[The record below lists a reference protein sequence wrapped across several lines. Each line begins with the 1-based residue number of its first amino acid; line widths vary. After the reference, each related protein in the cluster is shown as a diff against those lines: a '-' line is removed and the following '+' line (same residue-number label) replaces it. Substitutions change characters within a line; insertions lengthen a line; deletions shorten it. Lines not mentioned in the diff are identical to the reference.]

1 MIEANAPRRL
11 CSSVFKGV
19 TMRYGISAKWL
30 GLLVVLGLGA
40 LPGQPSVAQEPL
52 NIDAYQLTFDES
64 FDSLDVSA
72 WGEKSSRWI
81 AHTPWNGDFGDARFT
96 DPAPGFPFTTDQGIL
111 KIEAR
116 KEADGTWRSGLLS
129 SVNPKGEGF
138 SQQFG
143 YFEARMRLP
152 PGKGVW
158 PAFWLIGLDRSKYT
172 AEIDVLEYYGRAPY
186 EFSMGF
192 HIWRQSQG
200 GQNST
205 GGYWKTVEDG
215 ILNSEYHTYGV
226 DIQADKTT
234 FYLDRQYLWS
244 FDTPEEFHMP
254 FYPLVNLALGSG
266 WPIDETPNPSILL
279 VDYIHVYKRKP
290 AEAAN

>member
-1 MIEANAPRRL
+1 
-11 CSSVFKGV
+11 
-19 TMRYGISAKWL
+19 MRYGISSKAL
-30 GLLVVLGLGA
+30 GLLIVLGLGA
-40 LPGQPSVAQEPL
+40 LPSQPSVAQEPL
-52 NIDAYQLTFDES
+52 NIDAYQLTFEES

-72 WGEKSSRWI
+72 WGEKTSRWI

-111 KIEAR
+111 KTEAR
-116 KEADGTWRSGLLS
+116 KGADGTWRSGLLS

-143 YFEARMRLP
+143 YFEARMKLP

-205 GGYWKTVEDG
+205 GGYWQKVQDG

-226 DIQADKTT
+226 DIQADKTS
-234 FYLDRQYLWS
+234 FYFDRKFIWS
-244 FDTPEEFHMP
+244 FDTPKEFHMP

-279 VDYIHVYKRKP
+279 VDYIHVYQRKP
-290 AEAAN
+290 TDAAN

>member
-1 MIEANAPRRL
+1 
-11 CSSVFKGV
+11 
-19 TMRYGISAKWL
+19 MRYGISAKWL

-143 YFEARMRLP
+143 YFEARMKLP

-244 FDTPEEFHMP
+244 FDTPKEFHMP

-266 WPIDETPNPSILL
+266 WPIDGTPNPSILL

>member
-1 MIEANAPRRL
+1 
-11 CSSVFKGV
+11 
-19 TMRYGISAKWL
+19 MRYGISAKWL

-143 YFEARMRLP
+143 YFEARMKLP

-244 FDTPEEFHMP
+244 FDTPKEFHMP

-279 VDYIHVYKRKP
+279 VDYIHVYKRKS
-290 AEAAN
+290 ADAAN

>member
-1 MIEANAPRRL
+1 
-11 CSSVFKGV
+11 
-19 TMRYGISAKWL
+19 MRYGISAKGL

-40 LPGQPSVAQEPL
+40 LPGRPSVAQEPL
-52 NIDAYQLTFDES
+52 NIDAYQLTFEES
-64 FDSLDVSA
+64 FDNLDVSA

-143 YFEARMRLP
+143 YFEARMKLP

-192 HIWRQSQG
+192 HVWRQSQG

-205 GGYWKTVEDG
+205 GGYWKTVENG

-244 FDTPEEFHMP
+244 FDTPKEFHMP

-290 AEAAN
+290 ADAAN

>member
-1 MIEANAPRRL
+1 
-11 CSSVFKGV
+11 
-19 TMRYGISAKWL
+19 MRYGISSKAL
-30 GLLVVLGLGA
+30 GLLIVLGLGA
-40 LPGQPSVAQEPL
+40 LPGQPSLAQEPL
-52 NIDAYQLTFDES
+52 NIDAYQLTFEES

-72 WGEKSSRWI
+72 WGEKTSRWI

-143 YFEARMRLP
+143 YFETRMKLP

-205 GGYWKTVEDG
+205 GGYWQKVQDG
-215 ILNSEYHTYGV
+215 ILNSDYHTYGV
-226 DIQADKTT
+226 DIQADKTS
-234 FYLDRQYLWS
+234 FYFDRKFIWS
-244 FDTPEEFHMP
+244 FDTPKEFHMP

-279 VDYIHVYKRKP
+279 VDYIHVYQRKP
-290 AEAAN
+290 TDAAN

>member
-1 MIEANAPRRL
+1 
-11 CSSVFKGV
+11 
-19 TMRYGISAKWL
+19 MRYGISSKGL
-30 GLLVVLGLGA
+30 GLLVVLAMGA

-52 NIDAYQLTFDES
+52 NINAYQLTFEEN
-64 FDSLDVSA
+64 FDSLDVST
-72 WGEKSSRWI
+72 WGENGSRWI

-116 KEADGTWRSGLLS
+116 KGADGTWRSGLLS

-143 YFEARMRLP
+143 YFEARMKLP

-158 PAFWLIGLDRSKYT
+158 PAFWLIGLDRTKYT

-200 GQNST
+200 GENT
-205 GGYWKTVEDG
+205 TDGNWKTVPEG
-215 ILNSEYHTYGV
+215 SLNNEYHTYGV
-226 DIQADKTT
+226 DIQADKTS
-234 FYLDRQYLWS
+234 FYLDRQFIWS
-244 FDTPEEFHMP
+244 FDTPKEFHMP

-279 VDYIHVYKRKP
+279 VDYIHVYQRKP
-290 AEAAN
+290 VDAAN

>member
-1 MIEANAPRRL
+1 
-11 CSSVFKGV
+11 
-19 TMRYGISAKWL
+19 MRYGISSKSF

-40 LPGQPSVAQEPL
+40 LPSRPSVAQEPI
-52 NIDAYQLTFDES
+52 NMDAYQLTFEEN

-72 WGEKSSRWI
+72 WGERSSRWI

-96 DPAPGFPFTTDQGIL
+96 DPAPDFPFANDQGIL

-116 KEADGTWRSGLLS
+116 KGEDGTWRSGLLS
-129 SVNPKGEGF
+129 AVNPKGEGF

-143 YFEARMRLP
+143 YFEARMKLP

-192 HIWRQSQG
+192 HIWRQAHG
-200 GQNST
+200 GENSN
-205 GGYWKTVEDG
+205 GGYWKTVQDG

-244 FDTPEEFHMP
+244 FDTPKEFHMP

-290 AEAAN
+290 ADAAN

>member
-1 MIEANAPRRL
+1 
-11 CSSVFKGV
+11 
-19 TMRYGISAKWL
+19 MRYGISSKAL
-30 GLLVVLGLGA
+30 GLLIVLGLGA
-40 LPGQPSVAQEPL
+40 LPGQPSVAQESL
-52 NIDAYQLTFDES
+52 NIDAYQLTFEES

-72 WGEKSSRWI
+72 WGERSSRWI

-96 DPAPGFPFTTDQGIL
+96 DPAPGFPFTTDQGVL

-116 KEADGTWRSGLLS
+116 KGADGTWRSGLLS

-143 YFEARMRLP
+143 YFEARMKLP

-205 GGYWKTVEDG
+205 GGYWQKVQDG
-215 ILNSEYHTYGV
+215 ILNSDYHTYGV
-226 DIQADKTT
+226 DIQADKTS
-234 FYLDRQYLWS
+234 FYFDRKFIWS
-244 FDTPEEFHMP
+244 FDTPKEFHMP

-279 VDYIHVYKRKP
+279 VDYIHVYQRKP
-290 AEAAN
+290 TDAAN

>member
-1 MIEANAPRRL
+1 
-11 CSSVFKGV
+11 
-19 TMRYGISAKWL
+19 MRYGIFSKAL
-30 GLLVVLGLGA
+30 ALLIVLGLGA

-52 NIDAYQLTFDES
+52 NINAYQLTFEES

-72 WGEKSSRWI
+72 WGERSSRWI

-143 YFEARMRLP
+143 YFEARMKLP

-200 GQNST
+200 GQNTT
-205 GGYWKTVEDG
+205 GGYWQKVQDG
-215 ILNSEYHTYGV
+215 ILNSDYHTYGV
-226 DIQADKTT
+226 DIQADKTS
-234 FYLDRQYLWS
+234 FYFDRQFIWS
-244 FDTPEEFHMP
+244 FDTPKEFHMP

-279 VDYIHVYKRKP
+279 VDYIHVYQRKP
-290 AEAAN
+290 TDAAN

>member
-1 MIEANAPRRL
+1 
-11 CSSVFKGV
+11 
-19 TMRYGISAKWL
+19 MRYGISSKAL
-30 GLLVVLGLGA
+30 GLLIVLGLGA

-52 NIDAYQLTFDES
+52 NIDAYQLTFEES

-72 WGEKSSRWI
+72 WGERSSRWI

-143 YFEARMRLP
+143 YFEARMKLP

-205 GGYWKTVEDG
+205 GGYWQKVQDG

-226 DIQADKTT
+226 DIQADKTS
-234 FYLDRQYLWS
+234 FYFDRKFIWS
-244 FDTPEEFHMP
+244 FDTPKEFHMP

-279 VDYIHVYKRKP
+279 VDYIHVYQRKP
-290 AEAAN
+290 TDAAN

>member
-1 MIEANAPRRL
+1 
-11 CSSVFKGV
+11 
-19 TMRYGISAKWL
+19 MRYGISAKWL

-143 YFEARMRLP
+143 YFEARMKLP

-244 FDTPEEFHMP
+244 FDTPKEFHMP

-290 AEAAN
+290 ADAAN

>member
-1 MIEANAPRRL
+1 M
-11 CSSVFKGV
+11 
-19 TMRYGISAKWL
+19 
-30 GLLVVLGLGA
+30 
-40 LPGQPSVAQEPL
+40 
-52 NIDAYQLTFDES
+52 
-64 FDSLDVSA
+64 
-72 WGEKSSRWI
+72 
-81 AHTPWNGDFGDARFT
+81 
-96 DPAPGFPFTTDQGIL
+96 

-143 YFEARMRLP
+143 YFEARMKLP

-200 GQNST
+200 GQNTT
-205 GGYWKTVEDG
+205 GGHWQTIQDG

-226 DIQADKTT
+226 DIQADKTS
-234 FYLDRQYLWS
+234 FYLDRQFIWS
-244 FDTPEEFHMP
+244 FDTPKEFHMP

-279 VDYIHVYKRKP
+279 VDYIHVYQRRP
-290 AEAAN
+290 TDAAN

>member
-1 MIEANAPRRL
+1 
-11 CSSVFKGV
+11 
-19 TMRYGISAKWL
+19 MRYGISAKWL

-116 KEADGTWRSGLLS
+116 KEVDGTWRSGLLS

-143 YFEARMRLP
+143 YFEARMKLP

-244 FDTPEEFHMP
+244 FDTPKEFHMP

-290 AEAAN
+290 ADAAN

>member
-1 MIEANAPRRL
+1 
-11 CSSVFKGV
+11 
-19 TMRYGISAKWL
+19 MRYGISSKAL
-30 GLLVVLGLGA
+30 GLLIVLGLGA
-40 LPGQPSVAQEPL
+40 LPGQLSLAQEPL
-52 NIDAYQLTFDES
+52 NIDAYQLTFEES

-72 WGEKSSRWI
+72 WGEKTSRWI

-143 YFEARMRLP
+143 YFEARMKLP

-205 GGYWKTVEDG
+205 GGYWQKVQDG
-215 ILNSEYHTYGV
+215 ILNSDYHTYGV
-226 DIQADKTT
+226 DIQADKTS
-234 FYLDRQYLWS
+234 FYFDRKFIWS
-244 FDTPEEFHMP
+244 FDTPKEFHMP

-279 VDYIHVYKRKP
+279 VDYIHVYQRKP
-290 AEAAN
+290 TDAAN

>member
-1 MIEANAPRRL
+1 
-11 CSSVFKGV
+11 
-19 TMRYGISAKWL
+19 MRYGISSKAL
-30 GLLVVLGLGA
+30 GLLIVLGLGA

-52 NIDAYQLTFDES
+52 NIDAYQLTFEES

-72 WGEKSSRWI
+72 WGEKTSRWI

-116 KEADGTWRSGLLS
+116 KGADGTWRSGLLS

-143 YFEARMRLP
+143 YFEARMKLP

-205 GGYWKTVEDG
+205 GGYWQKVQDG

-226 DIQADKTT
+226 DIQADKTS
-234 FYLDRQYLWS
+234 FYFDRKFIWS
-244 FDTPEEFHMP
+244 FDTPKEFHMP

-279 VDYIHVYKRKP
+279 VDYIHVYQRKP
-290 AEAAN
+290 TDAAN

>member
-1 MIEANAPRRL
+1 
-11 CSSVFKGV
+11 
-19 TMRYGISAKWL
+19 MRYGISSKAL
-30 GLLVVLGLGA
+30 GLLIVLGLGA

-52 NIDAYQLTFDES
+52 NINAYQLTFEES

-72 WGEKSSRWI
+72 WGERSSRWI

-143 YFEARMRLP
+143 YFEAKMKLP

-205 GGYWKTVEDG
+205 GGYWQKVQDG
-215 ILNSEYHTYGV
+215 ILNSDYHTYGV
-226 DIQADKTT
+226 DIQADKTS
-234 FYLDRQYLWS
+234 FYFDRKFIWS
-244 FDTPEEFHMP
+244 FDTPKEFHMP

-279 VDYIHVYKRKP
+279 VDYIHVYQRKP
-290 AEAAN
+290 TDAAN

>member
-1 MIEANAPRRL
+1 
-11 CSSVFKGV
+11 
-19 TMRYGISAKWL
+19 MRYGISSKAL
-30 GLLVVLGLGA
+30 GLLIVLGLGA
-40 LPGQPSVAQEPL
+40 LPGQPSVAQQPL
-52 NIDAYQLTFDES
+52 NINAYQLTFEES

-72 WGEKSSRWI
+72 WGERSSRWI

-96 DPAPGFPFTTDQGIL
+96 DPAPGFPFTTDQGVL

-143 YFEARMRLP
+143 YFEARMKLP

-200 GQNST
+200 GQNTT
-205 GGYWKTVEDG
+205 GGHWQTVQDG

-226 DIQADKTT
+226 DIQADKTS
-234 FYLDRQYLWS
+234 FYLDRQFIWS
-244 FDTPEEFHMP
+244 FDTPKEFHMP

-279 VDYIHVYKRKP
+279 VD
-290 AEAAN
+290 

>member
-1 MIEANAPRRL
+1 
-11 CSSVFKGV
+11 
-19 TMRYGISAKWL
+19 MRYGISSKGL
-30 GLLVVLGLGA
+30 GLLAVLGLGT
-40 LPGQPSVAQEPL
+40 LPGQPSVAQEPI
-52 NIDAYQLTFDES
+52 NMNAYRLTFAEN

-116 KEADGTWRSGLLS
+116 KETDGTWRSGLLS
-129 SVNPKGEGF
+129 SVNPRGEGF

-143 YFEARMRLP
+143 YFEARMKLP

-158 PAFWLIGLDRSKYT
+158 PAFWLIGVDRSKYT

-200 GQNST
+200 GRNST
-205 GGYWKTVEDG
+205 GGYWNKVQDG
-215 ILNSEYHTYGV
+215 ILNSDYHTYGV
-226 DIQADKTT
+226 DIQPDKTS
-234 FYLDRQYLWS
+234 FYFDRQFIWS
-244 FDTPEEFHMP
+244 FDTPKEFHMP

-266 WPIDETPNPSILL
+266 WPIDETPNPSVLL
-279 VDYIHVYKRKP
+279 VDYIHVYQRKP
-290 AEAAN
+290 ADAAN

>member
-1 MIEANAPRRL
+1 
-11 CSSVFKGV
+11 
-19 TMRYGISAKWL
+19 MRYGISSKAL
-30 GLLVVLGLGA
+30 GLLIVLGLGA

-52 NIDAYQLTFDES
+52 NIDAYQLTFEES

-72 WGEKSSRWI
+72 WGEKTSRWI

-143 YFEARMRLP
+143 YFEARMKLP

-158 PAFWLIGLDRSKYT
+158 PAFWLIGLGRSKYT

-205 GGYWKTVEDG
+205 GGYWQKVQDG
-215 ILNSEYHTYGV
+215 ILNSDYHTYGV
-226 DIQADKTT
+226 DIQADKTS
-234 FYLDRQYLWS
+234 FYFDRKFIWS
-244 FDTPEEFHMP
+244 FDTPKEFHMP

-279 VDYIHVYKRKP
+279 VDYIHVYQRKP
-290 AEAAN
+290 TDAGN

>member
-1 MIEANAPRRL
+1 
-11 CSSVFKGV
+11 
-19 TMRYGISAKWL
+19 MRYGISSKAL
-30 GLLVVLGLGA
+30 GLLIVLGLGA

-52 NIDAYQLTFDES
+52 NIDAYQLTFEES

-72 WGEKSSRWI
+72 WGEKTSRWI

-143 YFEARMRLP
+143 YFEARMKLP

-205 GGYWKTVEDG
+205 GGYWQKVQDG

-226 DIQADKTT
+226 DIQADNTS
-234 FYLDRQYLWS
+234 FYFDRKFIWS
-244 FDTPEEFHMP
+244 FDTPKEFHMP

-279 VDYIHVYKRKP
+279 VDYIHVYQRKP
-290 AEAAN
+290 TDAGN

>member
-1 MIEANAPRRL
+1 
-11 CSSVFKGV
+11 
-19 TMRYGISAKWL
+19 MRYGISSKAL
-30 GLLVVLGLGA
+30 GLLIVLGLGA

-52 NIDAYQLTFDES
+52 NIDAYQLTFEES

-72 WGEKSSRWI
+72 WGEKTSRWI

-143 YFEARMRLP
+143 YFEARMKLP

-205 GGYWKTVEDG
+205 GGYWQKVQDG

-226 DIQADKTT
+226 DIQADKTS
-234 FYLDRQYLWS
+234 FYFDRKFIWS
-244 FDTPEEFHMP
+244 FDTPKEFHMP

-279 VDYIHVYKRKP
+279 VDYIHVYQRKP
-290 AEAAN
+290 TDAGN

>member
-1 MIEANAPRRL
+1 
-11 CSSVFKGV
+11 
-19 TMRYGISAKWL
+19 MRYGISSKAL

-40 LPGQPSVAQEPL
+40 LPGRPSVAQEPL
-52 NIDAYQLTFDES
+52 NINAYQLTFEES

-129 SVNPKGEGF
+129 SANPRGEGF

-143 YFEARMRLP
+143 YFEARMKLP

-200 GQNST
+200 GQNTT
-205 GGYWKTVEDG
+205 GGYWNKVQDG
-215 ILNSEYHTYGV
+215 ILNSDYHTYGV
-226 DIQADKTT
+226 DIQADKTS
-234 FYLDRQYLWS
+234 FYFDRQFLWS
-244 FDTPEEFHMP
+244 FDTPKEFQMP

-290 AEAAN
+290 VDAAN

>member
-1 MIEANAPRRL
+1 
-11 CSSVFKGV
+11 
-19 TMRYGISAKWL
+19 MRYGISSRAL
-30 GLLVVLGLGA
+30 GLLIVLGLGA

-52 NIDAYQLTFDES
+52 NIAAYQLTFEES

-72 WGEKSSRWI
+72 WGERSSRWI

-143 YFEARMRLP
+143 YFEARMKLP

-205 GGYWKTVEDG
+205 GGYWQKVQDG
-215 ILNSEYHTYGV
+215 ILNSDYHTYGV
-226 DIQADKTT
+226 DIQADKTS
-234 FYLDRQYLWS
+234 FYFDRKFIWS
-244 FDTPEEFHMP
+244 FDTPKEFHMP

-279 VDYIHVYKRKP
+279 VDYIHVYQRKP
-290 AEAAN
+290 TDAAN

>member
-1 MIEANAPRRL
+1 
-11 CSSVFKGV
+11 
-19 TMRYGISAKWL
+19 MRYGISSKAL
-30 GLLVVLGLGA
+30 GLLIVLGLGA

-52 NIDAYQLTFDES
+52 NIAAYQLTFEES

-72 WGEKSSRWI
+72 WGERSSRWI

-143 YFEARMRLP
+143 YFEARMKLP

-205 GGYWKTVEDG
+205 GGYWQKVQDG
-215 ILNSEYHTYGV
+215 ILNSDYHTYGV
-226 DIQADKTT
+226 DIQADKTS
-234 FYLDRQYLWS
+234 FYFDRKFIWS
-244 FDTPEEFHMP
+244 FDTPKEFHMP

-279 VDYIHVYKRKP
+279 VDYIHVYQRKP
-290 AEAAN
+290 TDAAN

>member
-1 MIEANAPRRL
+1 
-11 CSSVFKGV
+11 
-19 TMRYGISAKWL
+19 MRYGISAKGL
-30 GLLVVLGLGA
+30 GLLLVLGLGA
-40 LPGQPSVAQEPL
+40 LRGQPSVAQEPL
-52 NIDAYQLTFDES
+52 NIDAYQLTFEES

-143 YFEARMRLP
+143 YFEARMKLP

-172 AEIDVLEYYGRAPY
+172 SEIDVLEYYGRAPY

-192 HIWRQSQG
+192 HVWRQSQG

-205 GGYWKTVEDG
+205 GGHWQSVQHG

-226 DIQADKTT
+226 DIQADKTS
-234 FYLDRQYLWS
+234 FYFDRQFIWS
-244 FDTPEEFHMP
+244 FDTPKEFYMP

-290 AEAAN
+290 ADAAN

>member
-1 MIEANAPRRL
+1 
-11 CSSVFKGV
+11 
-19 TMRYGISAKWL
+19 MRYGISAKGL

-40 LPGQPSVAQEPL
+40 LRGQPSVAQEPL
-52 NIDAYQLTFDES
+52 NIDAYQLTFEEN

-143 YFEARMRLP
+143 YFEARMKLP

-172 AEIDVLEYYGRAPY
+172 SEIDVLEYYGRAPY

-200 GQNST
+200 GQNTT
-205 GGYWKTVEDG
+205 GGNWKTVQDG

-226 DIQADKTT
+226 DIQPDKTS
-234 FYLDRQYLWS
+234 FYLDRQFIWS
-244 FDTPEEFHMP
+244 FDTPKEFHMP

-279 VDYIHVYKRKP
+279 VDYIHVYKRKLTT
-290 AEAAN
+290 ADN